1 MEVINIKKAERSFIL
16 DIARKNSI
24 NAAINTRTT
33 FFNLDVSRELKDLFR
48 MVLASKLDKFSKKY
62 YKEQTKQIFL
72 RDVQKLQNEINDRFR
87 ESNLFFYDNGFTI
100 GNSQKV
106 LSVYLKY
113 LWCLDIIPMPPVC
126 PLDRV
131 MLTISQAPYNKR
143 SWGKI
148 NSIDE
153 YLEKYSY
160 LEIAAKKRKLPPP
173 VFELLS
179 FAEDNSLEI

>member
-1 MEVINIKKAERSFIL
+1 MEVINIKEAKDSFIL
-16 DIARKNSI
+16 DIAIKNSI

-33 FFNLDVSRELKDLFR
+33 FFNSGISRELKDLFR
-48 MVLASKLDKFSKKY
+48 RVLASKLVKYSKKY
-62 YKEQTKQIFL
+62 YKEQREYIFHT
-72 RDVQKLQNEINDRFR
+72 DVQKLQNEINDHFR
-87 ESNLFFYDNGFTI
+87 ESNLFFYDNGFTL

-113 LWCLDIIPMPPVC
+113 LWCFGFIPMPPAC

-131 MLTISQAPYNKR
+131 MLTISKAPYNKR

-160 LEIAAKKRKLPPP
+160 LVIAAKKKKLPLP

-179 FAEDNSLEI
+179 FAEDNSLEV